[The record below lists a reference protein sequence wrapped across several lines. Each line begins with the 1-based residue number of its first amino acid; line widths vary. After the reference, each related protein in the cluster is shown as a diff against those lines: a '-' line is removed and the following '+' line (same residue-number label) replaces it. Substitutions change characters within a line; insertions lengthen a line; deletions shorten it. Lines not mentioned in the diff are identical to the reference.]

1 MLPTP
6 LLRRGVIEANR
17 RYEVK
22 TKPPLEF
29 SQWRFFNDQ
38 KTANTPAAGKM
49 TENQKVTGVF
59 THNTFAVD

>member
-1 MLPTP
+1 MLPTQ

-17 RYEVK
+17 RYEVQ

-38 KTANTPAAGKM
+38 KTANTPA
-49 TENQKVTGVF
+49 T
-59 THNTFAVD
+59 